1 MQRPHAEEIITIL
14 LPDGRTIYTS
24 KVMIVALDA
33 GVDAPPENGNVAT
46 IISGEF
52 SRSDITKLDDQ
63 ADLVIDA
70 ELQYIRD
77 KSKAEGDV
85 EFEKVKNFIHKT
97 SPSDRE
103 LIALLAPM
111 IRNI

>member
-1 MQRPHAEEIITIL
+1 MQRPNAEEIITIL

-33 GVDAPPENGNVAT
+33 GVNAPPEIGNTAT

-52 SRSDITKLDDQ
+52 SHGDITKLDDQ

-70 ELQYIRD
+70 ELQHLRSKESANRD
-77 KSKAEGDV
+77 TK
-85 EFEKVKNFIHKT
+85 FEKVKNFIHRT
-97 SPSDRE
+97 SPSDEE
-103 LIALLAPM
+103 LIKLLSPM
-111 IRNI
+111 LKNI